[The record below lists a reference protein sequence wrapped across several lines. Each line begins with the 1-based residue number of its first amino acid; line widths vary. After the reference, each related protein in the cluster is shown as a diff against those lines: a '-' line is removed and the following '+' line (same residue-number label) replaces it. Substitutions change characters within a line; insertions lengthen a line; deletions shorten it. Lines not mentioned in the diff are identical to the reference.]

1 MTTTTRLS
9 KTDILLEKVRTGGTA
24 MTRYE
29 QLNLTVRLAIPAML
43 AQISHI
49 LMEYIDASMVGRL
62 GAEGAASIGLV
73 ATTTWLFWGLC
84 SSMATG
90 FSVQVAHRIG
100 ASNPKDARS
109 ILRQAFTTTLTL
121 SLTLCAIAVAISG
134 VLPAWLGGER
144 SLHHGASG
152 YFLVFGLTIPV
163 FEMTFMMSA
172 MLRCSGNVKLP
183 SMLNMLLCLLDV
195 VFNFLFIFPS
205 ADYHILGM
213 TIHVYGAGMGVIG
226 AALGT
231 AVAEVIVCALL
242 FYFLCFRSRQMSL
255 FGKRKHEKSTMR
267 MFKPTRHVLKKAF
280 KLGMPIACERAI
292 MCGAQI
298 CSTMIVA
305 PLGMY
310 AIAANAFGINAESL
324 CYMPGYGIGDA
335 ATTLVGQSVGAKRT
349 DLAKRFAYITVTLG
363 MLVMTVMGVLM
374 YIGAPLMMG
383 IMTPVKEIVDLGVDA
398 LRIEA
403 FAEPL
408 YAASIVCYG
417 VFVGAG
423 DTLIPSSMN
432 LGSIWVFRI
441 TLALILA
448 PTMGLNGVWLAMCIE
463 LCIRGILFL
472 LRLKSGKWLKIGKI

>member
-109 ILRQAFTTTLTL
+109 ILRQAFTTTITL

-134 VLPAWLGGER
+134 VLPAWLGGEQ

-183 SMLNMLLCLLDV
+183 SMLNMFLCLLDV